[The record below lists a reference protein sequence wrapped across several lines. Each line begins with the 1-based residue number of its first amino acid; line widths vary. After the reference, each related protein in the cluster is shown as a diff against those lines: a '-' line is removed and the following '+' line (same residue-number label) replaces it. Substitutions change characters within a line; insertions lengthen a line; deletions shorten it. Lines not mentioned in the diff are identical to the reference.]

1 MFYKNFINHR
11 EKLLHFLRISVSEK
25 CLFKLQIE
33 DISKM
38 LINLKKSHFMF
49 KVVKSIYIFESL
61 FMNTFALISNFKQ
74 LESCLH
80 SCYIV

>member
-1 MFYKNFINHR
+1 MFYKKFINHR
-11 EKLLHFLRISVSEK
+11 AKLLHFLKISVSEK

-33 DISKM
+33 NISKM
-38 LINLKKSHFMF
+38 LIDLTKSHFMF
-49 KVVKSIYIFESL
+49 KVVKSLYIFESL
-61 FMNTFALISNFKQ
+61 FINTFTLIFNFKQ

>member
-38 LINLKKSHFMF
+38 LVDLKKSHFML
-49 KVVKSIYIFESL
+49 KWSSLYISL
-61 FMNTFALISNFKQ
+61 NLY
-74 LESCLH
+74 L
-80 SCYIV
+80 